1 MNANFASLMKE
12 KRPSRIATWLAFS
25 LLPLSGFA
33 TDIYIPSL
41 PSMGIALHT
50 SNVQVQLTLTL
61 FLISYGVSQLFIGS
75 ILDSFGRYK
84 LSLVSLVVFAIASLV
99 IALSHNIYLICLM
112 RIVHGLTVAVI
123 VVAKRAYFVDMFKGD
138 ELKHY
143 LSMFTIIWSAGPI
156 VAPFIGGYLEHLF
169 GWQSNFF
176 FLAALAATI
185 AVLEWFFSFETLH
198 TPVEF
203 NLSNITNIYLT
214 MIRTASFSLGIMMLS
229 FAYAMIM
236 VYNMT
241 GPFIIEHQMHLTAI
255 TAGYCSLILGLAW
268 MCGGFVGR
276 GTIKLPFYPKLATN
290 IVLQLFLALIMLLVA
305 ALFPGLAT
313 MILFAFVIQACCG
326 FTYNNYFTYCLSR
339 FPNYAG
345 ISGGMTGGVVYIMV
359 SILSYTVVNFLPPKD
374 VHNLGLSYLS
384 LIILSGIVMTIVY
397 RLHLKKTQIV
407 QMKAA

>member
-1 MNANFASLMKE
+1 M
-12 KRPSRIATWLAFS
+12 ATWLAFS

-84 LSLVSLVVFAIASLV
+84 LSLIALVVFAIASLV
-99 IALSHNIYLICLM
+99 IAMSNNIYLICLM

-123 VVAKRAYFVDMFKGD
+123 IVAKRAYFVDMFKGD
-138 ELKHY
+138 KLNHY

-176 FLAALAATI
+176 FLAALAASI

-198 TPVEF
+198 APVEF
-203 NLSNITNIYLT
+203 NLSSITRIYLT
-214 MIRTASFSLGIMMLS
+214 MVRTTSFSLGILMLS

-268 MCGGFVGR
+268 MCGGFIGR
-276 GTIKLPFYPKLATN
+276 ATIKRPFYPKLSVN
-290 IVLQLFLALIMLLVA
+290 IVLQFFLALVMLLVTA
-305 ALFPGLAT
+305 WIPGLSI
-313 MILFAFVIQACCG
+313 MILFAFVIQTCCG

-359 SILSYTVVNFLPPKD
+359 SVLSYVVVNFLPPKD
-374 VHNLGLSYLS
+374 VHNLSLSYLS
-384 LIILSGIVMTIVY
+384 MIILSGIVMSIVY
-397 RLHLKKTQIV
+397 RLHLKKHRIAEA
-407 QMKAA
+407 KAA